1 MKCNFVLTCIII
13 IYCLK
18 SEYVNTTTVLNNIY
32 VLNARNGHNSHRNSV
47 YVIARLHVT
56 KEKITPCDLCY
67 APMSHKLN
75 LEALDRTLR
84 EITDTD
90 QPFGGKMMLLAPT
103 NNQII

>member
-1 MKCNFVLTCIII
+1 M
-13 IYCLK
+13 
-18 SEYVNTTTVLNNIY
+18 NTTTVLKNIY
-32 VLNARNGHNSHRNSV
+32 VLNARNGPNSHRNSV

-90 QPFGGKMMLLAPT
+90 QPFGGKTMLLSGDFRQCLPVIPHA
-103 NNQII
+103 NQAEVVDAALN